1 MSECIHG
8 FSLWNEH
15 CNQCFPVAEVSD
27 RKHKNH
33 CAKHNVAYEDQ
44 CGMCVDFPEVHEEEE
59 PQNSQLNELISN
71 ILKTQAVTVQMVAD
85 IIDKVNKLE
94 FAIKELREKQ

>member
-1 MSECIHG
+1 MICCEHGNDMDECVKCDELAYEQERLR
-8 FSLWNEH
+8 S
-15 CNQCFPVAEVSD
+15 A
-27 RKHKNH
+27 
-33 CAKHNVAYEDQ
+33 AKHGEL
-44 CGMCVDFPEVHEEEE
+44 EE